1 MSFSLIIPVYN
12 GEKYLPQTLK
22 ELEVFCRTSPN
33 VRQIIFVNDGSTDTT
48 KKIFEDFDSG
58 KHKNIFSFYTC
69 EKNSGKGY
77 AIQYG
82 ITKVNPD
89 VDYVVFT
96 DVEIPYG
103 LDCISDG
110 LKKLEEGFHII
121 IGDRT
126 QNMKSQYSPY
136 RKFFTKI
143 FRFFIPKKIRHIHD
157 TQSGMKMFQKDV
169 AEKMFSCLHTFRWVF
184 DIEILLMATQ
194 NGYNIYELPVQLKDS
209 EVKGKGGVSFQKHS
223 KGILKDM
230 CKIQWYDKKGDYC
243 FKKK

>member
-48 KKIFEDFDSG
+48 QKILKEFIQKIQNTLFTLYNS
-58 KHKNIFSFYTC
+58 
-69 EKNSGKGY
+69 EKNQGKGY
-77 AIQYG
+77 AIQHG
-82 ITKVNPD
+82 IEQVVED
-89 VDYVVFT
+89 VDSIIFT

-103 LDCISDG
+103 LSCISEG
-110 LKKLEEGFHII
+110 IKKMNEGFDMV

-126 QNMKSQYSPY
+126 QNSKSQYSSY
-136 RKFFTKI
+136 RKLFTKL
-143 FRFFIPKKIRHIHD
+143 FRLFIPQKIRYIHD
-157 TQSGMKMFQKDV
+157 TQSGIKMF
-169 AEKMFSCLHTFRWVF
+169 EKNLAKKIFKNIKTSRWVF

-194 NGYNIYELPVQLKDS
+194 NGYRIYELPVSLKDI
-209 EVKGKGGVSFQKHS
+209 EIKGKGGVSFQKHS

-230 CKIQWYDKKGDYC
+230 CKIHWYDKKGAYIFED
-243 FKKK
+243 K